1 MTCSVISS
9 ICLMACSFYDVH
21 IFFQAERRGGV
32 LYVSLN
38 VLFRKQGKAI
48 PHCLPLRYYPKY
60 IKLEV
65 ILVMGGKKMPM
76 NF

>member
-1 MTCSVISS
+1 M
-9 ICLMACSFYDVH
+9 MAFSFYDVH
-21 IFFQAERRGGV
+21 LFSQAERRGGV
-32 LYVSLN
+32 LFVSLN
-38 VLFRKQGKAI
+38 VLFRTRGKAI
-48 PHCLPLRYYPKY
+48 PHCLPLGYYPKY